1 MLQGRKKV
9 PLSEKIGG
17 TNCSLCDAALVV
29 ATFPKGW
36 SLKTARDIAEQYLAH
51 LRAHSAESKHVVDK
65 MPEDFRHLGLI
76 HSILL
81 NAKIIPCVRNPV
93 DTCLS
98 LYIQHLSDAHRYKWD
113 LDSLASRHKQ
123 CRRLMEHWHDVL
135 ASASLYGLSYENLVD
150 NPETEARKLF
160 NILGR
165 EWAEA
170 VLDFHKSNRMVFT
183 ASKRQVR
190 QRVYTT
196 INGCR

>member
-17 TNCSLCDAALVV
+17 TNCSLCDAAPVV
-29 ATFPKGW
+29 ATLPKGW
-36 SLKTARDIAEQYLAH
+36 SLKTARDIAEQYLAY
-51 LRAHSAESKHVVDK
+51 LRAHSAESKHVVDE

-81 NAKIIPCVRNPV
+81 NAKIIPCVRKPV

-98 LYIQHLSDAHRYKWD
+98 LYIQHLSDALRYKWD
-113 LDSLASRHKQ
+113 LDGLVSWHKTVPALDETLA
-123 CRRLMEHWHDVL
+123 RRI
-135 ASASLYGLSYENLVD
+135 GPGFLVW
-150 NPETEARKLF
+150 PELRKPGRQSETDARKLF
-160 NILGR
+160 NILGC